1 MLEYRLMD
9 LDQLRLFT
17 SVATAGSFSRAALL
31 LGTTQS
37 AVSKRILALEQ
48 ELRCSL
54 FERTGRGA
62 RLTEAG
68 RLLVPRAEALARE
81 ADALPELINE
91 TLRQPRGLVRVALQ
105 PSIAWPLVGQLHA
118 RVSRDYPGI
127 RLQILEGLMGQVEE
141 WLREGRAD
149 LGVVTRLPASGR
161 APGPLLFEPELHL
174 VSAPGDRATRRA
186 TVIFG
191 SLLDLPLIIPALPN
205 AGRVLVEEAAR
216 RMKRNPRVVLEVNSI
231 HVIKRLVAEGR
242 GYTVALAPAIAGE
255 LETGTL
261 AASRIVRPTLRQT
274 FLLAFG
280 TPERPTT
287 ATRAVAAIIREASRT
302 LL

>member
-1 MLEYRLMD
+1 MD
-9 LDQLRLFT
+9 LDQLRLFV
-17 SVATAGSFSRAALL
+17 SVAAAGSFSRAALL

-48 ELRCSL
+48 ELRCPL

-68 RLLVPRAEALARE
+68 RLLAPRAEALARE
-81 ADALPELINE
+81 ADTLPELINE

-105 PSIAWPLVGQLHA
+105 PSIAWPLAGRIHA

-127 RLQILEGLMGQVEE
+127 RLQIQEGVMGQVEE

-149 LGVVTRLPASGR
+149 LGVVTRLPNGR
-161 APGPLLFEPELHL
+161 RMPGPLLFEPELHL

-186 TVIFG
+186 TVAFA
-191 SLLDLPLIIPALPN
+191 SLLDLPLIIATLPN
-205 AGRVLVEEAAR
+205 AGRVLIEEAAR
-216 RMKRNPRVVLEVNSI
+216 RVGRTPRIVLEANSI
-231 HVIKRLVAEGR
+231 HVIKHLVAEGR
-242 GYTVALAPAIAGE
+242 GYTATLAPVIAGE
-255 LETGTL
+255 LKAGTL
-261 AASRIVRPTLRQT
+261 AASRIVRPVLRQT

-280 TPERPTT
+280 TPDRPTT
-287 ATRAVAAIIREASRT
+287 ATRVVADIIREASRT